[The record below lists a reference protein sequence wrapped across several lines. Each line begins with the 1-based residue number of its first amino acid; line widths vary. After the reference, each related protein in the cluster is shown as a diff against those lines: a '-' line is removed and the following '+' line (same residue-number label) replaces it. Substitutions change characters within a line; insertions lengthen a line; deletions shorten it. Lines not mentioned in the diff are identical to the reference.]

1 VSNNV
6 NDNPAR
12 QIAVADF
19 TDDFVHRRNFS
30 PRLCYNGSIHKMVSV
45 ANRLR
50 GPLILA
56 FSPREKE
63 TNSPVGR
70 GLG

>member
-1 VSNNV
+1 
-6 NDNPAR
+6 
-12 QIAVADF
+12 
-19 TDDFVHRRNFS
+19 
-30 PRLCYNGSIHKMVSV
+30 VSV